1 MKAKDNKIFV
11 VDGYSLM
18 EGIEKYKQAVGEM
31 FGDPPTKVMDRDG
44 VMTILNL
51 LDKIVT
57 ASGVEINVEG

>member
-18 EGIEKYKQAVGEM
+18 EGIEKYKQAVSEM
-31 FGDPPTKVMDRDG
+31 FGDPPTKVMDKDG

-51 LDKIVT
+51 LDKIVM
-57 ASGVEINVEG
+57 ASEVEINVEG